1 MEGGEVELLFYRT
14 ASGECPV
21 RAWLDSLDV
30 PVEALVTK
38 RFDRVRRGL
47 FGDAKLLGGG
57 VWELKIDVGP
67 GYRIYY
73 GLDGPR
79 VVVLLCAGQKSGQ
92 ERDIARAQAFWE
104 NYRRQKGL

>member
-1 MEGGEVELLFYRT
+1 MEGGGVELLLYRT
-14 ASGECPV
+14 ASGDCPV
-21 RAWLDSLDV
+21 RAWLESLDAQ
-30 PVEALVTK
+30 VEALVAK

-47 FGDAKLLGGG
+47 FGDTKLLGGG

-79 VVVLLCAGQKSGQ
+79 VVVLLCAGQKDAQ
-92 ERDIARAQAFWE
+92 ERDIARARAYWE
-104 NYRRQKGL
+104 SHLRQKGL